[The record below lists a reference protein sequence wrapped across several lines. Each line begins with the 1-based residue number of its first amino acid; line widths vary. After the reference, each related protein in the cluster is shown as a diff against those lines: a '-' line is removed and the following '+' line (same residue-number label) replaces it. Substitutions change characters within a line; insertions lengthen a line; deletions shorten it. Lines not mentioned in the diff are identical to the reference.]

1 MRDILGDD
9 RFLFFGAS
17 SVIISVLWFSDLV
30 LSDFIFW
37 TLAVV
42 WAAIFVLA
50 LKVKKHVLKADTWA
64 EAEKLG
70 TISRKTAIG
79 LSILFIL
86 VLFSILVP
94 ILAARVFGSYS
105 IAFSGTIGEAFGVD
119 FSIASAWMKRQRQH

>member
-1 MRDILGDD
+1 MRDLLGDD

-17 SVIISVLWFSDLV
+17 SVIILFLSFFDLV
-30 LSDFIFW
+30 LSGFIFW

-50 LKVKKHVLKADTWA
+50 LKVKKYVLKADTWA

-70 TISRKTAIG
+70 TISRKTTIG

-86 VLFSILVP
+86 VLFSALIPTLV
-94 ILAARVFGSYS
+94 ARIFGSYS
-105 IAFSGTIGEAFGVD
+105 IAFSGIIGQAFGVD
-119 FSIASAWMKRQRQH
+119 FSIASAWIKRQRQH

>member
-30 LSDFIFW
+30 LSGFIFW

-42 WAAIFVLA
+42 WAAILVLA
-50 LKVKKHVLKADTWA
+50 LKVKKHVLKADTWP

-70 TISRKTAIG
+70 TISRRTAIG
-79 LSILFIL
+79 AVHPFHFRSFFDPYPHIGSSGIRVLLNRVLRHNWRSIWNRF
-86 VLFSILVP
+86 
-94 ILAARVFGSYS
+94 
-105 IAFSGTIGEAFGVD
+105 
-119 FSIASAWMKRQRQH
+119 